1 MNICADPST
10 TTSRFLDEK
19 NHIQEGRSMLLE
31 ATKNKLKELKLEA
44 MIEAWEAHSGNP
56 QMLGLSF
63 DERLGLLVDAQHLS
77 VHNKR
82 IHRARKEAKLR
93 LHTATMEEVE
103 ISESRNL
110 SRAQL
115 AQLGEC
121 QYIQQN
127 LAVLITGATG
137 TGKTFLSCALGEQA
151 CRKGFR
157 VQYVRL
163 PRLLEELQLAHA
175 DGTYARLLGRLL
187 RNELLILDDWG
198 LGALTEAQSRDVL
211 EVLEDREGRRSTV
224 VSSQLPVEHWHKWLC
239 EPTVA
244 DAILDRL
251 VHRSYRLVLKGP
263 SRRKGSEPKNQNP

>member
-1 MNICADPST
+1 MSTCADPST
-10 TTSRFLDEK
+10 TTSHFLDEK
-19 NHIQEGRSMLLE
+19 AREQNHPKEDSML
-31 ATKNKLKELKLEA
+31 
-44 MIEAWEAHSGNP
+44 IEAWEANSGNA

-63 DERLGLLVDAQHLS
+63 DERLGMLVDAQHLS

-93 LHTATMEEVE
+93 LHTATVEAVE

-115 AQLGEC
+115 TQLSSC
-121 QYIQQN
+121 QYIEQN
-127 LAVLITGATG
+127 L
-137 TGKTFLSCALGEQA
+137 
-151 CRKGFR
+151 
-157 VQYVRL
+157 
-163 PRLLEELQLAHA
+163 
-175 DGTYARLLGRLL
+175 
-187 RNELLILDDWG
+187 
-198 LGALTEAQSRDVL
+198 EAQSRDVL

-263 SRRKGSEPKNQNP
+263 SRRKGIEPQNHNP

>member
-1 MNICADPST
+1 M
-10 TTSRFLDEK
+10 
-19 NHIQEGRSMLLE
+19 E
-31 ATKNKLKELKLEA
+31 A
-44 MIEAWEAHSGNP
+44 I
-56 QMLGLSF
+56 
-63 DERLGLLVDAQHLS
+63 
-77 VHNKR
+77 
-82 IHRARKEAKLR
+82 
-93 LHTATMEEVE
+93 E

-115 AQLGEC
+115 AQLGSC

-151 CRKGFR
+151 CRKGLR

-187 RNELLILDDWG
+187 RNNLLIL
-198 LGALTEAQSRDVL
+198 
-211 EVLEDREGRRSTV
+211 
-224 VSSQLPVEHWHKWLC
+224 EHWHKWLC

-263 SRRKGSEPKNQNP
+263 SRRKGNEPKNQSP

>member
-1 MNICADPST
+1 
-10 TTSRFLDEK
+10 
-19 NHIQEGRSMLLE
+19 
-31 ATKNKLKELKLEA
+31 

-63 DERLGLLVDAQHLS
+63 DERLGLLVDAQYLS

-93 LHTATMEEVE
+93 LHTAMMEAVE
-103 ISESRNL
+103 TSESRNL
-110 SRAQL
+110 SRAAGA
-115 AQLGEC
+115 AQLVSVYRTESG
-121 QYIQQN
+121 
-127 LAVLITGATG
+127 GADHWSDG
-137 TGKTFLSCALGEQA
+137 NWQDILSCALGEQA

-187 RNELLILDDWG
+187 RNDLLILDDWG

-224 VSSQLPVEHWHKWLC
+224 VNSQLPVEHWHKWLC

-263 SRRKGSEPKNQNP
+263 SRRKGSDPESKSVTKTEPASSLRVGKDEPGPFGPESAVTLNRNQRSL